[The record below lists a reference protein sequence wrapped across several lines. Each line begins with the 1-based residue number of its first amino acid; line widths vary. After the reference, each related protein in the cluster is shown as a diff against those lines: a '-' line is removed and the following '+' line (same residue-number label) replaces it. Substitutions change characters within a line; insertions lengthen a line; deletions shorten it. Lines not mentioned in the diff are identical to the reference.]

1 MDLNKIAEERCEK
14 LLQLAREIYRKDK
27 VLSKRYAAL
36 ARKIAMRHRFSLGR
50 KEFCRKCGV
59 VFIPGTT
66 LKVRT
71 SQGKSATLYI
81 CLCCNN
87 KTIFPYTR
95 EKYAR
100 KTQKKSSRG
109 V

>member
-1 MDLNKIAEERCEK
+1 MDLNKIAEERCGK
-14 LLQLAREIYRKDK
+14 LLQLAKEIYNKDNA
-27 VLSKRYAAL
+27 LSKRYITL
-36 ARKIAMRHRFSLGR
+36 ARKIAMRHRISLGR

-71 SQGKSATLYI
+71 SEGKSATLYI

-95 EKYAR
+95 EKHAR
-100 KTQKKSSRG
+100 KTQKASRG